1 MKFNRAEFDLE
12 VNYARR
18 HATGDFALE
27 RATDGELAYLL
38 QVADLW
44 RQSGYNGIRAIGSAL
59 VVTIDAEVAR
69 REFAWN
75 LEQSKFD
82 AIAAGARPDPLPT
95 GDMDDIPGW
104 SEVSAPDGFPEIAEP
119 EI

>member
-1 MKFNRAEFDLE
+1 MKYNRSDFDLE
-12 VNYARR
+12 RNHARR
-18 HATGDFALE
+18 FATVAFTLE

-44 RQSGYNGIRAIGSAL
+44 RQSGYNGIRSVGRAL
-59 VVTIDAEVAR
+59 VVTIDAEHAR

-75 LEQSKFD
+75 LEQAKFD
-82 AIAAGARPDPLPT
+82 AIAAEARPDPLPT
-95 GDMDDIPGW
+95 GDMSDIPKW

>member
-12 VNYARR
+12 ANYARR
-18 HATGDFALE
+18 FATGDFTLK

-44 RQSGYNGIRAIGSAL
+44 RQSGYNGIRAIGRAL

-75 LEQSKFD
+75 LEQAKFD
-82 AIAAGARPDPLPT
+82 AIAAEEQPEPLPT
-95 GDMDDIPGW
+95 GDMSDIPPW
-104 SEVSAPDGFPEIAEP
+104 SAISAPDGFPEIAEP
-119 EI
+119 QI